1 MSEVARFREQQALQE
16 QSAYLGLHGMASVAS
31 HDSIIA
37 RMEQGAGTLFGLFEA
52 GKDEEAYALWEKGIL
67 G

>member
-1 MSEVARFREQQALQE
+1 MSEVARFREQQSLEEEAAYNAL
-16 QSAYLGLHGMASVAS
+16 YGLAQVGG
-31 HDSIIA
+31 HDAIIH

-52 GKDEEAYALWEKGIL
+52 GEDEEAYKLWESGIL